1 MVFFQRSGLRSGLR
15 FLYVASAMFQ
25 LFFSPAMAEIVNG
38 IACKVG
44 NEIITLNEFNRAYSR
59 MKKQAEISGAQEL
72 AKKEVMEILINNLLV
87 KKEAEKRGIIVTNG
101 ELDEIIKRLKEQH
114 DLTEDEFLEELEHEG
129 ITLKE
134 LREQYR
140 IELLKTKLINYMIA
154 SEAKIITDYELREFY
169 DKPENRDL
177 FNIPST
183 IELAQIY
190 IPVPEDVSYL
200 DALEIKKRAV
210 NIYEE
215 AKKSSNFEK
224 LVLEY
229 SMAPGKE
236 KNRGYLGSF
245 TKEQL
250 LSLMNA
256 EQVDLLFSLSAGE
269 IAPPIRFRE
278 GYYIF
283 KVLKKIEQKQVSFE
297 QAYEKVKS
305 YYLKIRGEKVF
316 NSWLFG
322 ARQATNIQYVLDME

>member
-1 MVFFQRSGLRSGLR
+1 MGFLSRTGYK
-15 FLYVASAMFQ
+15 FLYVTFVMF
-25 LFFSPAMAEIVNG
+25 LLVFFPAMAEIVNG

-59 MKKQAEISGAQEL
+59 MKKQAEVSGDQEPT
-72 AKKEVMEILINNLLV
+72 KKEVMQRLIDNLLV
-87 KKEAEKRGIIVTNG
+87 KNEAEKRGIIVTKE

-114 DLTEDEFLEELEHEG
+114 GITDEEFLKELERES

-140 IELLKTKLINYMIA
+140 IDLLKTKLINYLIA
-154 SEAKIITDYELREFY
+154 GEAKMITNDELREFY
-169 DKPENRDL
+169 EKPENRRL
-177 FNIPST
+177 FNIPAT

-190 IPVPEDVSYL
+190 IPVPEEISYQN
-200 DALEIKKRAV
+200 ALEIKKRAV
-210 NIYEE
+210 SIYEE
-215 AKKSSNFEK
+215 AKKSSNFEE
-224 LVLEY
+224 LVLTY

-236 KNRGYLGSF
+236 KNKGYLGSF
-245 TKEQL
+245 TREQL
-250 LSLMNA
+250 LSSMSA

-283 KVLKKIEQKQVSFE
+283 KVLKKTEQKQVSFE

-305 YYLKIRGEKVF
+305 YYLKVRGEKVF
-316 NSWLFG
+316 NSWLLG
-322 ARQATNIQYVLDME
+322 ARQSAKIQYVLEME

>member
-1 MVFFQRSGLRSGLR
+1 MGFLSRTGYK
-15 FLYVASAMFQ
+15 FLYVTFVMFQ
-25 LFFSPAMAEIVNG
+25 LVFFPAMAEIVNG

-59 MKKQAEISGAQEL
+59 MKKQAEVSGAQEPT
-72 AKKEVMEILINNLLV
+72 KKEVMQRLIDNLIV
-87 KKEAEKRGIIVTNG
+87 KNEAEKRGIIVTKE

-114 DLTEDEFLEELEHEG
+114 GITDEEFLKELERES

-140 IELLKTKLINYMIA
+140 IDLLKTKLINYLIA
-154 SEAKIITDYELREFY
+154 GEAKMITDDELREFY
-169 DKPENRDL
+169 GKPENRRL
-177 FNIPST
+177 FNIPAT

-190 IPVPEDVSYL
+190 IPVPEEISYQN
-200 DALEIKKRAV
+200 ALEIKKRAV
-210 NIYEE
+210 SIYEE
-215 AKKSSNFEK
+215 AKKSSNFEE
-224 LVLEY
+224 LVLIY

-236 KNRGYLGSF
+236 KNKGYLGSF
-245 TKEQL
+245 TREQL
-250 LSLMNA
+250 LSSMSA

-283 KVLKKIEQKQVSFE
+283 KVLKKTEHKQVSFE

-305 YYLKIRGEKVF
+305 YYLKVRGEKVF
-316 NSWLFG
+316 NSWLLG
-322 ARQATNIQYVLDME
+322 ARQSAKIQYVLEME